1 MSWGCSLLFLTRFL
15 RFSTVRTHLNEGCAD
30 DLEMLV
36 ESTMVY
42 NRVKHGSVARLVLDV
57 VVVELVNDGELIG
70 SNV

>member
-1 MSWGCSLLFLTRFL
+1 MSWGCSLLFLNRFL
-15 RFSTVRTHLNEGCAD
+15 RSSTVRTHLSEGCAD

-42 NRVKHGSVARLVLDV
+42 NRVKDGSVARLVLDV
-57 VVVELVNDGELIG
+57 VVVKLVNDGELIG